1 MPTGKITFPGG
12 LSAPSIAVPF
22 IPANPFGVRDGN
34 NSNMAAGSGVTGAVT
49 PGPSVVIDYGAQ
61 QTKFYA
67 GFVPEVAKANY
78 LAPSNQ
84 GRVAQNNFNAVRMD
98 TPRNNPSRSQFL
110 QGYTQAIQAFA
121 ATNTWNTPNGASVT
135 SGKRASQ
142 PSTKF
147 VSPFSSLPIPT
158 AMPWDL

>member
-1 MPTGKITFPGG
+1 MVGRITFPGG
-12 LSAPSIAVPF
+12 LSAPSIHVPF
-22 IPANPFGVRDGN
+22 IPANPAGVRDGS
-34 NSNMAAGSGVTGAVT
+34 NSSGSGGVKAVT
-49 PGPSVVIDYGAQ
+49 PGPTVVIDYGAE

-84 GRVAQNNFNAVRMD
+84 GFRGRVAYNATWMD
-98 TPRNNPSRSQFL
+98 TPRNTPSRSQFL
-110 QGYTQAIQAFA
+110 EGYTQAIQAFA
-121 ATNTWNTPNGASVT
+121 ASNTWNTPNGSSVV

-158 AMPWDL
+158 SMPWDL

>member
-1 MPTGKITFPGG
+1 MPTGRITFPGG
-12 LSAPSIAVPF
+12 LSAPSIHVRQ
-22 IPANPFGVRDGN
+22 IPSLTPGVRGSA
-34 NSNMAAGSGVTGAVT
+34 NSRGPGGINAVT
-49 PGPSVVIDYGAQ
+49 PGPTVVIDYGAE
-61 QTKFYA
+61 QTKFYS
-67 GFVPEVAKANY
+67 GFVPEILKANY
-78 LAPSNQ
+78 LNPSNQ
-84 GRVAQNNFNAVRMD
+84 GFRGRTAYNATWMD
-98 TPRNNPSRSQFL
+98 TPRNSPSRSQFV

-121 ATNTWNTPNGASVT
+121 ASNTWNTPNGSSVT

>member
-1 MPTGKITFPGG
+1 MPTGRITFPGG
-12 LSAPSIAVPF
+12 LSAPSVHAPSLF
-22 IPANPFGVRDGN
+22 GPDRGVRGASISAGGN
-34 NSNMAAGSGVTGAVT
+34 VNAVT
-49 PGPSVVIDYGAQ
+49 PGPTVVIDYGAG

-84 GRVAQNNFNAVRMD
+84 GRRLQNDYNAVRMD

-110 QGYTQAIQAFA
+110 QGYTQAIQVFA
-121 ATNTWNTPNGASVT
+121 SSNTWQIAGQTSV
-135 SGKRASQ
+135 GVRAKQ

>member
-1 MPTGKITFPGG
+1 MPTGRITFPGG
-12 LSAPSIAVPF
+12 LSAPSIHVPNLF
-22 IPANPFGVRDGN
+22 GADRGVRGA
-34 NSNMAAGSGVTGAVT
+34 SISAGGVSGAVT
-49 PGPSVVIDYGAQ
+49 PGPNVVIDYGAQ

>member
-1 MPTGKITFPGG
+1 VPTGKITFPGG
-12 LSAPSIAVPF
+12 LSAPNVHSGFFGGPDR
-22 IPANPFGVRDGN
+22 GVRGA
-34 NSNMAAGSGVTGAVT
+34 SFGAAGGVKAVT
-49 PGPSVVIDYGAQ
+49 PGPNVVIDYGAQ
-61 QTKFYA
+61 QTAFYA

-84 GRVAQNNFNAVRMD
+84 GRVLQNIYNATRMD

-121 ATNTWNTPNGASVT
+121 ASNTWNSANGTSSVG
-135 SGKRASQ
+135 SRAKQ